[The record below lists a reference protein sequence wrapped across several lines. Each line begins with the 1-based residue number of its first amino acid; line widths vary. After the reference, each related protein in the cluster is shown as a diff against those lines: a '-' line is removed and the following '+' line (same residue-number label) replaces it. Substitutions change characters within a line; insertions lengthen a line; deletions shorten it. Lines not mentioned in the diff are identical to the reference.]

1 MIVYETSLVF
11 ENKEENKEE
20 REVTTITASLL
31 LASSENKKI
40 KIINICSEFSEI

>member
-1 MIVYETSLVF
+1 MIVYDTFLVF

-20 REVTTITASLL
+20 REVTTITTSLL
-31 LASSENKKI
+31 LTSSENKKI